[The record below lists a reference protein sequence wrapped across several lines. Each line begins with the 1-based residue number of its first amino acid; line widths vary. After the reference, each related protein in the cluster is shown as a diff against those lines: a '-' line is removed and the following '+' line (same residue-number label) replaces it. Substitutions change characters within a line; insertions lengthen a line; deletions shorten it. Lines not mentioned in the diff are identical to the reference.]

1 MPAIRFG
8 WYLKSVAIRF
18 EIVTNRKLQ
27 RRARL
32 KPKILQALVFQL
44 IFQRAN
50 FQHAVFRVEGEG
62 DIFILEMV
70 SHLPYFSFVRTC
82 KLDFYC
88 ATQICIARTCYGDV
102 AGWLDVRHTPVL
114 YQNG

>member
-18 EIVTNRKLQ
+18 KIVTNRKLQ

-32 KPKILQALVFQL
+32 KTKILQALVFQL

-50 FQHAVFRVEGEG
+50 FQHAAFRVEGRAT
-62 DIFILEMV
+62 FL
-70 SHLPYFSFVRTC
+70 SLKWCRTYHISA
-82 KLDFYC
+82 L
-88 ATQICIARTCYGDV
+88 
-102 AGWLDVRHTPVL
+102 
-114 YQNG
+114 